1 MSGIRYLKK
10 GNNKMFAILD
20 SNYIVVDCWMAKSL
34 EEAQTDNPGKFVI
47 EVTKENSTFIL
58 DEKYTKIVNL

>member
-1 MSGIRYLKK
+1 MSSIKYIKK

-20 SNYIVVDCWMAKSL
+20 SNHIVVDCWMAKSL
-34 EEAQTDNPGKFVI
+34 EEAQTDNPGKIVI

-58 DEKYTKIVNL
+58 DEKYTKIDNL